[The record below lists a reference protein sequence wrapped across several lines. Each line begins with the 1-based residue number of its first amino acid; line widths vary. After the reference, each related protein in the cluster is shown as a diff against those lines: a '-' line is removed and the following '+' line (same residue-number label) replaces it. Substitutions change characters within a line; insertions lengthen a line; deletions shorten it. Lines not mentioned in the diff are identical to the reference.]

1 MFTAQDVEEQA
12 SIRLGTTQGH
22 QSQVVLVNVCWQIVV
37 QNQYCICSCQ
47 QKEHSLQAEQRN
59 ASDSIMATP

>member
-1 MFTAQDVEEQA
+1 MFTAQAVEEQA

-22 QSQVVLVNVCWQIVV
+22 QRQVVLVNVCWQIAVH
-37 QNQYCICSCQ
+37 CICSCQ